1 MSRVLPILFN
11 IEMVRAILNGGK
23 SCTRRIVKPQ
33 QLVALLSDKCKNGMY
48 DYKSSKG
55 ERENET
61 EREEMVMSKK
71 AQTVQ

>member
-1 MSRVLPILFN
+1 MKTKKKARST
-11 IEMVRAILNGGK
+11 MAK
-23 SCTRRIVKPQ
+23 KK
-33 QLVALLSDKCKNGMY
+33 DKHIAYDDPDNWMY